1 MPALGQKRTSDE
13 VNMMSALPPKADIRR
28 CNRHVRFVPKA
39 DIGSE
44 LSREPGG
51 DLAQRRSRPIL
62 SLARWRSDVNEPRYA
77 LVRCQAESIEHA
89 AIIGVPA
96 GDPARPISE
105 RMRCEDK
112 VHSSSSRG

>member
-1 MPALGQKRTSDE
+1 
-13 VNMMSALPPKADIRR
+13 LPPKADIRR

-62 SLARWRSDVNEPRYA
+62 SLARWRSDGNEPPYA
-77 LVRCQAESIEHA
+77 PLGCQAENIEHA
-89 AIIGVPA
+89 PINSAAP